1 MIFFVA
7 MIDRLKRVFITSKK
21 NKEVR
26 FNVLR
31 TEEKETE
38 AITRLKRKIFIYSV
52 VEVVIVLV
60 LIAFGTFLF
69 SVTLS

>member
-1 MIFFVA
+1 M
-7 MIDRLKRVFITSKK
+7 
-21 NKEVR
+21 R
-26 FNVLR
+26 FNMFK

-38 AITRLKRKIFIYSV
+38 VIARLKRKILIYSI

-69 SVTLS
+69 SITLS

>member
-1 MIFFVA
+1 MIKKVQLT
-7 MIDRLKRVFITSKK
+7 IKKKSK
-21 NKEVR
+21 VR

-38 AITRLKRKIFIYSV
+38 AIAKLKRKIFIYSV
-52 VEVVIVLV
+52 VEVIIVLV

-69 SVTLS
+69 SITLS

>member
-7 MIDRLKRVFITSKK
+7 MIDRLKKIFITSKK
-21 NKEVR
+21 DKEVR
-26 FNVLR
+26 LNVLR
-31 TEEKETE
+31 SEEKETE
-38 AITRLKRKIFIYSV
+38 AISRLKRKIFIYSV

-69 SVTLS
+69 SITLS

>member
-1 MIFFVA
+1 

-69 SVTLS
+69 SITLS

>member
-1 MIFFVA
+1 

-21 NKEVR
+21 DKEVR

-69 SVTLS
+69 SITLS

>member
-1 MIFFVA
+1 MIFFVP

-21 NKEVR
+21 DKEVR

-69 SVTLS
+69 SITLS

>member
-1 MIFFVA
+1 M
-7 MIDRLKRVFITSKK
+7 
-21 NKEVR
+21 R

-38 AITRLKRKIFIYSV
+38 AITKLKRKIFIYSV
-52 VEVVIVLV
+52 VEVIIVLV

-69 SVTLS
+69 SITLS

>member
-69 SVTLS
+69 SITLS

>member
-1 MIFFVA
+1 MIKKVQ
-7 MIDRLKRVFITSKK
+7 LTTKKRKK
-21 NKEVR
+21 VR

-38 AITRLKRKIFIYSV
+38 AIAMLKRKSFIFSV
-52 VEVVIVLV
+52 VEVIIVMV

-69 SVTLS
+69 SITLS

>member
-21 NKEVR
+21 DKEVR

-69 SVTLS
+69 SITLS